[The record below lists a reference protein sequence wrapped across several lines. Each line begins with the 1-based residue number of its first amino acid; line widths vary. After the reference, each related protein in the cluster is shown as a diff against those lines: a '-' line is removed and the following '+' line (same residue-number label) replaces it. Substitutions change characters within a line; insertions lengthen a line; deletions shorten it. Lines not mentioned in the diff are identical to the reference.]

1 MPNDTPSWVQ
11 NLLPAK
17 PTVPLTEQL
26 RASAGALAGLAM
38 SAALSML
45 LLGSAGVWLIA
56 PMGASAVLLFC
67 LPGSPLAQPWA
78 VIGGNVVSAL
88 VGVACFKLCNG
99 HWMAAPLA
107 GGLAIAAM
115 FALRCLHPPG
125 GAVGLT
131 AVLAGPAVH
140 AMGFQFALLPV
151 ALNSCLMVAA
161 ALAVNNLSGKR
172 YPHPQRSALDNPHAT
187 GDVVPS
193 ARLGF
198 QREDLDEVLAHYG
211 QVLDVS
217 RDDLENIILATEAH
231 AYTRR
236 FGVITCGTIMS
247 THALTAEFSTELGEA
262 WRMMRYHQVHAM
274 PVLNR
279 ARRVIGM
286 VAQGDFLR
294 YSDLDDFRTL
304 GARLRQLIL
313 RTRHTHS
320 DKPEVVGQIM
330 STNVSSAFVHT
341 PIVELVPLMAN
352 SGLHHIPVIDA
363 ERRFAGIVTQSDVI
377 AALVQSRL
385 SEPQSE
391 PLSDA
396 PVPARQSA
404 QPGPKR

>member
-1 MPNDTPSWVQ
+1 MPSVLASWLHA
-11 NLLPAK
+11 LLPAK
-17 PTVPLTEQL
+17 PTVTVLEQL
-26 RASAGALAGLAM
+26 RASAGALVGL
-38 SAALSML
+38 SLTAAISMAW
-45 LLGSAGVWLIA
+45 LGSAGLWLIA

-78 VIGGNVVSAL
+78 VFGGNVVSAL
-88 VGVACFKLCNG
+88 TGVLCFKLCGG
-99 HWMAAPLA
+99 HWFAAPLA
-107 GGLAIAAM
+107 GGLAIAVM
-115 FALRCLHPPG
+115 FSARCLHPPG
-125 GAVGLT
+125 GAVALT

-140 AMGFQFALLPV
+140 ALGFQFALVPV
-151 ALNSCLMVAA
+151 ALNTGLMVLA
-161 ALAVNNLSGKR
+161 ALAVNKLNGKR
-172 YPHPQRSALDNPHAT
+172 YPHPQRSALENPHAT

-236 FGVITCGTIMS
+236 FGVVTCGAIMS
-247 THALTAEFSTELGEA
+247 THTLTAEFSTELGEA
-262 WRMMRYHQVHAM
+262 WRMMRYHQVHAI

-304 GARLRQLIL
+304 GARLRQLI
-313 RTRHTHS
+313 TRSGQTHS

-330 STNVSSAFVHT
+330 STNVSSAFVDT

-352 SGLHHIPVIDA
+352 TGLHHIPVLDA

-385 SEPQSE
+385 S
-391 PLSDA
+391 DTTG
-396 PVPARQSA
+396 VPAPARPA
-404 QPGPKR
+404 APPVVAR